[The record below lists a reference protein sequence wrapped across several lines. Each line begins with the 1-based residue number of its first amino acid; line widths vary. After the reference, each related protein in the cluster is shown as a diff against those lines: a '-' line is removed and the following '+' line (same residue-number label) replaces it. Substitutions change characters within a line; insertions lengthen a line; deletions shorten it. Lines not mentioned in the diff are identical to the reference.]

1 MRIESF
7 CCRRFSGG
15 NPFGRIVRFVARD
28 RRGRS
33 GRKRG
38 AGVQCRHSEGPKPHY
53 YGKEAFAS
61 AALLSAPAS
70 AGSESRQPQALQ
82 AKKCLRPLTG
92 LGEMS
97 STRAIRADVGLAV
110 SGRLVLNFV
119 PNKVQQSTLRRDCC
133 THDALRKGR
142 VLCFFGSSAIGGS
155 IRFSRM
161 SSACSAGDGK
171 FECPERVWKTE

>member
-1 MRIESF
+1 MSLSAVGDSLEEARPAGISRFGWRF
-7 CCRRFSGG
+7 CRGG
-15 NPFGRIVRFVARD
+15 VGRN
-28 RRGRS
+28 
-33 GRKRG
+33 RG
-38 AGVQCRHSEGPKPHY
+38 AGVQRPHSGASKPHY
-53 YGKEAFAS
+53 YGKDAFAS
-61 AALLSAPAS
+61 AAAASVSASDGP
-70 AGSESRQPQALQ
+70 ESRQPQALQ
-82 AKKCLRPLTG
+82 AKKCLRLLTG

-142 VLCFFGSSAIGGS
+142 VLCFFGSSAVGGS